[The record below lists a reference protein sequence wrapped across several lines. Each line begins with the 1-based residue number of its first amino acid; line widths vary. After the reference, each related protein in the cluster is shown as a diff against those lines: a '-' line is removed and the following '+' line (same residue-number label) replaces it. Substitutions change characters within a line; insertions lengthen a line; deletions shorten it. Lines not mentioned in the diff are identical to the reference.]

1 MEHFFDIPAIIA
13 AYGYAGI
20 LIIVFLES
28 GIFFPLPGD
37 SLLFT
42 VGLLATKLEYNVF
55 LFTFLVA
62 LSAFLGCLAG
72 YYIGTKL
79 DYFYKFSLWRRVI
92 KKHYLDEAGEFLSR
106 HGLFA
111 IVLSRFVPVI
121 RTFLPIVAGMA
132 RMKYYDFLRYSALAC
147 VVWSAAFVL
156 GGYYLGK
163 IFPQIGEYLSVVILL
178 IVFVSILPG
187 VWHFVKRKKSPPVSL
202 E

>member
-1 MEHFFDIPAIIA
+1 MLDFFDIPTIIA

-20 LIIVFLES
+20 LIMVFLES

-62 LSAFLGCLAG
+62 VMAFLGCLAG

-79 DYFYKFSLWRRVI
+79 DYFYKFSLWRKII
-92 KKHYLDEAGEFLSR
+92 KKHYLDQAHEFFIR
-106 HGLFA
+106 HGLSA
-111 IVLSRFVPVI
+111 ITLSRFMPVI

-132 RMKYYDFLRYSALAC
+132 RMKYSDFIRYSAFAC
-147 VVWSAAFVL
+147 VVWSVTFVL

-163 IFPQIGEYLSVVILL
+163 LFPKIGEYLTLTILIIVVASV
-178 IVFVSILPG
+178 LPG
-187 VWHFVKRKKSPPVSL
+187 VWHFLKKKRSSAGPL

>member
-1 MEHFFDIPAIIA
+1 MPAFFDIPTIIA
-13 AYGYAGI
+13 AGGLTGL
-20 LIIVFLES
+20 LIMVFLES

-62 LSAFLGCLAG
+62 VAAFLGCLAG

-79 DYFYKFSLWRRVI
+79 DYFYKFAIWRKII
-92 KKHYLDEAGEFLSR
+92 KKHYLDEAHEFFTR

-111 IVLSRFVPVI
+111 IVLSRFVPVV

-132 RMKYYDFLRYSALAC
+132 RMRYSDFVHYTAFAC
-147 VVWSAAFVL
+147 MAWSAVFVL
-156 GGYYLGK
+156 SGYYLGK
-163 IFPQIGEYLSVVILL
+163 IFPEIGDYLTLAIIIVVVL
-178 IVFVSILPG
+178 SILPG
-187 VWHFVKRKKSPPVSL
+187 VWHFLKKKKSAAGPS